1 MDKNEIE
8 KLGDLTNLFLDSA
21 ETEAKEQRV
30 LRMSDWIEI
39 TDDLLNYRKKNVLKN
54 SGNISREM
62 AVRKAENEYDIFKIR
77 QDKEFISTMDLFYEK
92 YLEKD

>member
-1 MDKNEIE
+1 LDKNEIE